1 MEDRINPVLYLEMSD
16 AEPERYHASRT
27 PEVMALPGVTRMTL
41 FRNLHY
47 QRKDFEPD
55 FVFRVQDFRT
65 LAVFE
70 AEKKFQAPELSEG
83 LRGLHFLHYPRPA
96 QGFLSEGPT
105 QGLML
110 VLISARE
117 ESGAQALRAWADF
130 VHLPPLAVGAL
141 GFSMITRHP
150 GRATLHALLRDA
162 LRGRRGGPAGRSARF
177 PCSLRRCR
185 NRRLPALASAR
196 AAGGRLHQHLRARRR
211 RVTSA

>member
-117 ESGAQALRAWADF
+117 ESGAQALRDWADF
-130 VHLPPLAVGAL
+130 VPRPPEPTSRYAWPPTA
-141 GFSMITRHP
+141 TPTPRP
-150 GRATLHALLRDA
+150 GPWATERATSS
-162 LRGRRGGPAGRSARF
+162 GRTTTSCPSIRSAPSR
-177 PCSLRRCR
+177 PT
-185 NRRLPALASAR
+185 PKIPP
-196 AAGGRLHQHLRARRR
+196 
-211 RVTSA
+211 